1 MVVENKTKIQTMR
14 KKIQFS
20 LLKIKLSTNIAENN
34 MISNNNKIL
43 FKKIALMGLD
53 KLILR
58 LFKLKMVYIR

>member
-34 MISNNNKIL
+34 MISNNKIL
-43 FKKIALMGLD
+43 FKKIVLMGLD